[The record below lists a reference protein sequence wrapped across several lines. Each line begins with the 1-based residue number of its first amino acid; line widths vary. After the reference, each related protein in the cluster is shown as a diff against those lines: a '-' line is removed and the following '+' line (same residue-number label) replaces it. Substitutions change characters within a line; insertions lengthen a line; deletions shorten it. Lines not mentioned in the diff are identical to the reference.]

1 MENIILFTLIG
12 LNIFI
17 SMRGFSD
24 TQFFERFLFSTSSIK
39 RHKEYIRFVSSAF
52 LHADWFH
59 LSMNMLVLYSF
70 GSNVLRAG
78 WDTFL
83 VIYTISLLGGNLLSY
98 IVNASR
104 TEDYRAIGA
113 SGAVSGIV
121 FASIAINPQSEI
133 LLFLL
138 PIPIPAWIYGLSYMA
153 YSIFGMSKKYDN
165 IGHEAHLGG
174 AITGLLITLAYY
186 PMLFFYEPLIIG
198 LLLGASV
205 LVLIGIIFQPQVF
218 GMAPRYSLTR
228 AEEYSLV
235 NEWNYLADKANRL
248 GEHSLSDREKLRM
261 KEIDKKLKKRFF

>member
-1 MENIILFTLIG
+1 MEKIILFILIG

-24 TQFFERFLFSTSSIK
+24 SLFFERFLFSTFSVK
-39 RHKEYIRFVSSAF
+39 HRKEYIRFVSSAF

-59 LSMNMLVLYSF
+59 LFMNMFVLYSF
-70 GSNVLRAG
+70 GSNVLLAG

-83 VIYTISLLGGNLLSY
+83 VIYTVSLLGGNFLSY

-104 TEDYRAIGA
+104 TDDYRAIGA

-138 PIPIPAWIYGLSYMA
+138 PIPIPAWIYGLAYMA
-153 YSIFGMSKKYDN
+153 FSLFGMTKRYDN

-174 AITGLLITLAYY
+174 AIAGLITIIAYY
-186 PMLFFYEPLIIG
+186 PMLLILEPLIIG
-198 LLLGASV
+198 LLLGVSV
-205 LVLIGIIFQPQVF
+205 LVLLGLLFQPQLL
-218 GMAPRYSLTR
+218 GMPPRYSLTR

-248 GEHSLSDREKLRM
+248 GEHSLSEREKLRM